1 MKIRFGTVED
11 ISAFVEL
18 ARIFQ
23 AQTRF
28 KEYSFNPER
37 VADNLRAAI
46 ENPRGIHCF
55 IVAEDAEGKPI
66 GCLVGCADKHF
77 FSDDVVA
84 SVVQYNLLPEKRM
97 SGAGLKMLTAF
108 KKWAENRGASELAV
122 GINSGTNLKQMDSFL
137 RKLGFQMT
145 GGNYSMVL
153 GGWK

>member
-11 ISAFVEL
+11 IPAFVEL

-37 VADNLRAAI
+37 VAANLRAAI
-46 ENPRGIHCF
+46 ENPRGIHCL

-84 SVVQYNLLPEKRM
+84 SVIQYNLLPEKRM

-153 GGWK
+153 G